1 MIVPEVAVLLV
12 VPKEVLLRE
21 VWEALLVE
29 GLGVGDRDV
38 GVLKKNYQEVIAR
51 TKFSPSLLVFI
62 MKRPSE
68 S

>member
-29 GLGVGDRDV
+29 GLGVGGRDV
-38 GVLKKNYQEVIAR
+38 DVLKKNYQEDKAR
-51 TKFSPSLLVFI
+51 TKFIPSLLLFI